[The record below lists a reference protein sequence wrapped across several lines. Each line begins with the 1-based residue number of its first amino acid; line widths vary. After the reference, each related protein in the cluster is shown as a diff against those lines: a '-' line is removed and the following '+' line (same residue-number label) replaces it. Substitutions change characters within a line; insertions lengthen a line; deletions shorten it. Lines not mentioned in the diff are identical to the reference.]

1 MRPTQPPI
9 KRVLGGSSL
18 GVKRGWGMMLTIHP
32 HLVLRSRM
40 SKSYISSPSWHLRG
54 IAGQLYFTLLCRIFG
69 NKNFIEKFYKFGEQ

>member
-1 MRPTQPPI
+1 MDT
-9 KRVLGGSSL
+9 GGSSL

-54 IAGQLYFTLLCRIFG
+54 IAGQLYFTLLYCAEFLEI
-69 NKNFIEKFYKFGEQ
+69 KTSSKSSISLVSSISV